1 VAVGLPPHRLG
12 LGLHAGHGVE
22 RDHAAVEHAQAALDL
37 GGEVDVAGRVDQVDL
52 VALPRVG
59 GRRRGDGDA
68 LLAFLRLRVHRSRA
82 VVHLARLVDDAGVEQ
97 DALGHGRLAGVDAD
111 VAQAVKSLLSC
122 HGAILR
128 FLQSG
133 TGGNS
138 GYELSRVVSWVSRD
152 TGRGPRPKGGLAR
165 DGWIAPGQRGAVG
178 RGGRPRSLLSAVQ
191 AQDAGDKE
199 DRGRSV
205 TLCPR
210 SSRHEEAFRGSG
222 HPVARRWQAAPA
234 RATAVAGHGRTLCG
248 SRDIY
253 L

>member
-1 VAVGLPPHRLG
+1 

-97 DALGHGRLAGVDAD
+97 DALGHGRLAGVDVGDDAD

-128 FLQSG
+128 FFAKRYRGQFGVRIVSCCLVA
-133 TGGNS
+133 
-138 GYELSRVVSWVSRD
+138 SR
-152 TGRGPRPKGGLAR
+152 G
-165 DGWIAPGQRGAVG
+165 
-178 RGGRPRSLLSAVQ
+178 
-191 AQDAGDKE
+191 
-199 DRGRSV
+199 
-205 TLCPR
+205 
-210 SSRHEEAFRGSG
+210 
-222 HPVARRWQAAPA
+222 
-234 RATAVAGHGRTLCG
+234 
-248 SRDIY
+248 
-253 L
+253 